1 MLFMEPF
8 LSLFIDAVKL
18 SFSSLSLSLFEE
30 FSYSVTSAA
39 SYEISSGSHGLMS
52 SVAYLKTS
60 TSFT

>member
-18 SFSSLSLSLFEE
+18 SFSSLSLFEE